1 MFCTKLRHA
10 RLSRDPVNPDIVSYL
25 CADMEE
31 FKTINEQVIKGGRL
45 GVKRRFWIDVR
56 LVHGQ
61 TGEVR
66 AIKGDEVYA
75 LLDTTANAPASTPPA
90 PPAADTPPA
99 AKKRRGRPPKQQ

>member
-1 MFCTKLRHA
+1 MFCPKLLRHA
-10 RLSRDPVNPDIVSYL
+10 RLSRDPVDPNIMSYI
-25 CADMEE
+25 CADMDE
-31 FKTINEQVIKGGRL
+31 FKIINEQVIKGGRL
-45 GVKRRFWIDVR
+45 GVKRRFWVDVR

-75 LLDTTANAPASTPPA
+75 LIDPTANPPAS